1 MAAVVEAAEERPS
14 LVEQLEKQCVIEP
27 PNYADPT
34 QPDVIWGR
42 SVKEVV
48 TIHPDAEDADSPEPD
63 YVEKKAALKAVKKD
77 GQALQWAHQS
87 MKRSQAFMLEAAK
100 NNVNMI
106 KYASATPVTARTF
119 CRPPSRDGRVFFL
132 VPVNYPMCKSCL
144 FEAQGALLANGR
156 VDVRNWVV

>member
-48 TIHPDAEDADSPEPD
+48 TIHADAEDADSPEPD

-77 GQALQWAHQS
+77 GQALERCSAELRADKKVATAAVKSDGLALRHASRDLRADKDVVLAAVRTHQ
-87 MKRSQAFMLEAAK
+87 MA
-100 NNVNMI
+100 I
-106 KYASATPVTARTF
+106 HYASAELQCDYDV
-119 CRPPSRDGRVFFL
+119 VFAA
-132 VPVNYPMCKSCL
+132 VCTVHG
-144 FEAQGALLANGR
+144 EAEDA
-156 VDVRNWVV
+156 